1 MVILPPWAR
10 VTGRTGA
17 PDAEDVVIAP
27 GAPGA
32 ADADDERALFLPVRD
47 TRQADFAFAA
57 LLAGVLLIAAA
68 LYAIFTHIMAVVLI
82 SALLSYA
89 LLPVVDVLNRWMP
102 RWLAVTVVALGGAG
116 VLVLIGVLAFPAAAR
131 ELEGL
136 SGVVAQTQQAVI
148 RGWNALLQWL
158 PTPIASWLSGLG
170 ASLARG
176 ATASAPSVGTLGDWA
191 RSTGSGVAAFATG
204 ILFVPVFVIVMLRGL
219 PKAGERAIRAI
230 PPRWRSRFRERGA
243 QLNRVV
249 GGFIRGQLLV
259 ALVLGVAYAIAF
271 SIIGIPLA
279 VIVGLIAGLGELV
292 PYLGGAIALLL
303 GSLMAFA
310 GGQPLDALW
319 VALAFL
325 TLQGLEGTLLSP
337 LIVGS
342 QAKLGAATVIVA
354 LAVGGQLFGIVG
366 LLLAVPVA
374 AMLKVAAIAAIDGYR
389 ATDFYVR
396 GAPVSEE

>member
-10 VTGRTGA
+10 ITRKAGEADIGGVADA
-17 PDAEDVVIAP
+17 PARLD
-27 GAPGA
+27 A
-32 ADADDERALFLPVRD
+32 ADADDDRALVLPLRD

-57 LLAGVLLIAAA
+57 VIAAVVVLA
-68 LYAIFTHIMAVVLI
+68 ATLYAIFTHITAVLLI

-89 LLPVVDVLNRWMP
+89 LLPLVDRLDRWMP
-102 RWLAVTVVALGGAG
+102 RWLAVTAVALGGAG
-116 VLVLIGVLAFPAAAR
+116 LLVLIGALAFPAAAR

-136 SGVVAQTQQAVI
+136 SGVVAQTQQAII
-148 RGWNALLQWL
+148 RGWTALLEWL
-158 PTPIASWLSGLG
+158 PAPIASWLSRLG

-176 ATASAPSVGTLGDWA
+176 ATASAPTVGTLGEWA
-191 RSTGSGVAAFATG
+191 RTTGSSVAAFATG

-219 PKAGERAIRAI
+219 PQAGRRAIKAV
-230 PPRWRSRFRERGA
+230 PPRWRARFRERGA

-259 ALVLGVAYAIAF
+259 ALVLGIAYAIAF

-279 VIVGLIAGLGELV
+279 IVVGLIAGFGELV

-319 VALAFL
+319 VALAFV
-325 TLQGLEGTLLSP
+325 TLQGLEGALLSP

-342 QAKLGAATVIVA
+342 QAKLGAGTVIVA
-354 LAVGGQLFGIVG
+354 LAIGGQLFGIVG

-374 AMLKVAAIAAIDGYR
+374 AMLKVGAIAAIDGYR
-389 ATDFYVR
+389 ATDFFVR
-396 GAPVSEE
+396 RSPITEE

>member
-10 VTGRTGA
+10 ITRKVGEADTGGVADA
-17 PDAEDVVIAP
+17 PSGLDAS
-27 GAPGA
+27 
-32 ADADDERALFLPVRD
+32 DADDDRALVLPLRD

-57 LLAGVLLIAAA
+57 VIAAA
-68 LYAIFTHIMAVVLI
+68 IVLAATLYAIFTHITAVLLI
-82 SALLSYA
+82 STLLSYA
-89 LLPVVDVLNRWMP
+89 LLPLVDRLDRWMP
-102 RWLAVTVVALGGAG
+102 RWLAVTAVALGGAG
-116 VLVLIGVLAFPAAAR
+116 LLVLIGALAFPAAAR

-136 SGVVAQTQQAVI
+136 SGVVAQTQQAII
-148 RGWNALLQWL
+148 RGWTALLEWL
-158 PTPIASWLSGLG
+158 PAPIASWLSRLG
-170 ASLARG
+170 GSLARG
-176 ATASAPSVGTLGDWA
+176 ATASAPTVGTLGEWA
-191 RSTGSGVAAFATG
+191 RTTGSSVAAFATG

-219 PKAGERAIRAI
+219 PHAGRRAIKAV
-230 PPRWRSRFRERGA
+230 PPRWRARFRERGA

-259 ALVLGVAYAIAF
+259 ALVLGIAYAIAF

-279 VIVGLIAGLGELV
+279 IVVGLIAGFGELV

-319 VALAFL
+319 VALAFV
-325 TLQGLEGTLLSP
+325 TLQGLEGALLSP

-354 LAVGGQLFGIVG
+354 LAIGGQLFGIVG

-389 ATDFYVR
+389 ATDFFVR
-396 GAPVSEE
+396 RSPVTEE

>member
-10 VTGRTGA
+10 IGPKPPPADAAARTAAGEVS
-17 PDAEDVVIAP
+17 DIP
-27 GAPGA
+27 G
-32 ADADDERALFLPVRD
+32 ADDERALLLPLRD

-57 LLAGVLLIAAA
+57 LVTGAVVMAAA
-68 LYAIFTHIMAVVLI
+68 LYGIFTHIVAVVLI

-89 LLPVVDVLNRWMP
+89 LLPVVDRLNRVMP
-102 RWLAVTVVALGGAG
+102 RWLAVTAVALGGAG
-116 VLVLIGVLAFPAAAR
+116 VLVLIGALAFPAAAR

-136 SGVVAQTQQAVI
+136 SGVVTQTRQAI
-148 RGWNALLQWL
+148 ISGWNALLQWL
-158 PTPIASWLSGLG
+158 PAPMANWLSRLG
-170 ASLARG
+170 ASLARS

-191 RSTGSGVAAFATG
+191 RTTGSGVAAFATG

-219 PKAGERAIRAI
+219 PKAGERVIRAV
-230 PPRWRSRFRERGA
+230 PPRWRPRFRERGT
-243 QLNRVV
+243 QLNRAV

-259 ALVLGVAYAIAF
+259 ALVLGIAYAVAF

-279 VIVGLIAGLGELV
+279 IVVGLIAGFGELV

-319 VALAFL
+319 VVLTFV
-325 TLQGLEGTLLSP
+325 TLQGLEGALLSP

-354 LAVGGQLFGIVG
+354 LAIGGQLFGIVG

-374 AMLKVAAIAAIDGYR
+374 AVLKVAMVAAVDGYR
-389 ATDFYVR
+389 ATDFYAR
-396 GAPVSEE
+396 GAPATRD